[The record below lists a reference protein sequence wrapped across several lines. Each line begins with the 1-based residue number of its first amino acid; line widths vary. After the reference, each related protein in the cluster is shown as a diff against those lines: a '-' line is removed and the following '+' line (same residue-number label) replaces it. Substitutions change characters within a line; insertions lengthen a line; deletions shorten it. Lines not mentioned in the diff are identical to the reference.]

1 LGCSVWVDELKK
13 STKVV
18 KKWLFFLIKPKW
30 FPFGHQSY
38 FSKFSSE
45 KVYLLMDRL
54 TREYKLEEGDPCSKL
69 IETESVKRLDAMKA
83 IVQSY
88 DEDKDSIATGL
99 LEVKRNADSF
109 LSTIAPS
116 STERVDVTIERVEC
130 QVKEV
135 QEQLRAQEQQVL
147 DVWNGRRTLAEYC
160 LQYLELEQCAKEV
173 G

>member
-1 LGCSVWVDELKK
+1 ME
-13 STKVV
+13 
-18 KKWLFFLIKPKW
+18 
-30 FPFGHQSY
+30 
-38 FSKFSSE
+38 
-45 KVYLLMDRL
+45 RL

-88 DEDKDSIATGL
+88 DEDKDSITSGL

-147 DVWNGRRTLAEYC
+147 DVWNGRRMLADYC

-173 G
+173 GLFKKI